1 MAKKNFRSLLEKAKQ
16 RDTYWVAKA
25 IQDFT
30 EDLFRLMEA
39 RGTNKAE
46 LARHIGKS
54 PAYITKVFRGN
65 SNFTIDSMVK
75 LTHALNGQ
83 LCIHVGRKE
92 SQVHWFDVIPGT
104 AIQEIEVVSLAP
116 VQTIENTGEWFKH
129 LATEVH
135 QIETL
140 GVASDERPLAA

>member
-46 LARHIGKS
+46 LARRIGKS
-54 PAYITKVFRGN
+54 PAYITKIFRGN

-75 LTHALNGQ
+75 LAHALDGR

-92 SQVHWFDVIPGT
+92 SSVHWFDVISRP
-104 AIQEIEVVSLAP
+104 P
-116 VQTIENTGEWFKH
+116 VQATENTEEWFRPFE
-129 LATEVH
+129 ANVYEVEA
-135 QIETL
+135 Q
-140 GVASDERPLAA
+140 GVPFDERPIAA